1 MALEVAMVGAG
12 RMGAVHAA
20 SLAAIPGARLAL
32 VADPD
37 LERATT
43 LAERLGADA
52 TDDIEAALTSNG
64 VGAVAIASPTEVHVE
79 QIELAAA
86 AGKSIFCEKPVG
98 LDDGEVARCL
108 ETVSRHG
115 AYLQIGFHRRFDTS
129 FRGVKEAIEGGQVG
143 EVLQIV
149 LTSRDPEPPH
159 PGYVEGS
166 GGLFRDMGVHD
177 ADLARWYLG
186 EEPIEVMAFGS
197 NLVDPAIGAAG
208 DIDIGMA
215 LLRTDRGALCHINLS
230 RLARYG
236 YDQRVEVLGTLGM
249 AQAQNRTPASVEV
262 ATAAGVSSTSPHYWF
277 PQRYADAY
285 RAEVEAFVEAVTGG
299 APPPVTGEDG
309 QRAQLIVSAATES
322 LHSGR
327 PVSIG

>member
-1 MALEVAMVGAG
+1 MVLEVAVVGAG

-32 VADPD
+32 VVDTD
-37 LERATT
+37 LGRATA
-43 LAERLGADA
+43 LAERLGVEAS
-52 TDDIEAALTSNG
+52 DDVEAALTG
-64 VGAVAIASPTEVHVE
+64 DAVEAVAIASPTDVHVE
-79 QIELAAA
+79 QIEAAAA

-98 LDDGEVARCL
+98 LDDAEVARCL
-108 ETVSRHG
+108 ETVAAQG
-115 AYLQIGFHRRFDTS
+115 AYLQIGFHRRFDPS
-129 FRGVKEAIEGGQVG
+129 FRGVHEAIAGGEVG

-177 ADLARWYLG
+177 ADLARWLLG
-186 EEPIEVMAFGS
+186 EEPVEVMAYGS

-215 LLRTDRGALCHINLS
+215 LLRTERGALCHINLS
-230 RLARYG
+230 RHARYG

-262 ATAAGVSSTSPHYWF
+262 ATETGVTTSLPHYWF
-277 PQRYADAY
+277 PQRYVEAY
-285 RAEVEAFVEAVTGG
+285 RAEVEAFVDAVASG

-327 PVSIG
+327 PVRIG